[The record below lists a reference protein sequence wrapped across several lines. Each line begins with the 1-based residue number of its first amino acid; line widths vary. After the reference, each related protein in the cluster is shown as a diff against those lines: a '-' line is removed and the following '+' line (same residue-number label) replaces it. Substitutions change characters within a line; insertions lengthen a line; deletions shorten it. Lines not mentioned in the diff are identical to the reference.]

1 MFINRF
7 VLLNYTGLLKRFRL
21 FALLFFLFVA
31 GFFRSQTF
39 ATFTHDGVIR
49 TYHYYV
55 PSYWNSGESMP
66 LLMVLHGLT
75 QSGQGI
81 MNITNFNSLAESEG
95 FIAVYPDGLENA
107 WNADMNVTVSGADD
121 IGFLERLVLHFETN
135 FGVNSSRIYFTG
147 FSNGGFM
154 SNKLA
159 CESSLCIAAIA
170 SVSGNMSSTVYENC
184 NPKQPTSV
192 LHIHGT
198 ADAVVS
204 YFGSPTTGVSVG
216 QSMDKWRDFLGCSES
231 PVVEEMP
238 NVNLLD
244 LSNAEWHRYLNCTQ
258 GVSLELIKV
267 NGGGHQWPGI
277 NTLLGGVGT
286 INMDFY
292 SPEVIWNF
300 LKGKSCAS
308 QDILD
313 NELETTTIYPNPASD
328 IVHIHGSSGF
338 QLELFDQLGHDFTMQ
353 LVVHNNNTFDCSH
366 LKSGIY
372 WMQLSNESVSIR
384 RKLILTR

>member
-1 MFINRF
+1 MMIFESSKLWNRF
-7 VLLNYTGLLKRFRL
+7 LVLNCVS
-21 FALLFFLFVA
+21 LLFFVSICRLSF
-31 GFFRSQTF
+31 SQIF

-55 PSYWNSGESMP
+55 PSYWNSTESMP

-107 WNADMNVTVSGADD
+107 WNADMNVTVSSADD
-121 IGFLERLVLHFETN
+121 KGFLERLVTHFETN

-204 YFGSPTTGVSVG
+204 YFGSPTTGVSVE
-216 QSMDKWRDFLGCSES
+216 QSMEKWREFLGCNQS
-231 PVVEEMP
+231 PSIEELP

-244 LSNAEWHRYLNCTQ
+244 LSTAEWQRYSNCVQ
-258 GVSLELIKV
+258 GVSLKLLKV
-267 NGGGHQWPGI
+267 SGGGHQWPGI
-277 NTLLGGVGT
+277 NTLVGGVGT

-292 SPEVIWNF
+292 SPEIIWNF
-300 LKGKSCAS
+300 LKDKRCAS
-308 QDILD
+308 QEIS
-313 NELETTTIYPNPASD
+313 ESVKTTKMYPNPTKD
-328 IVHIHGSSGF
+328 VVHIDGVEGF
-338 QLELFDQLGHDFTMQ
+338 QLKLFDQLGQDFTQQMMV
-353 LVVHNNNTFDCSH
+353 LHNSTFDCSQ
-366 LKSGIY
+366 LKPGVY
-372 WMQLSNESVSIR
+372 WIQLSNETGSFR
-384 RKLILTR
+384 KKLILTR